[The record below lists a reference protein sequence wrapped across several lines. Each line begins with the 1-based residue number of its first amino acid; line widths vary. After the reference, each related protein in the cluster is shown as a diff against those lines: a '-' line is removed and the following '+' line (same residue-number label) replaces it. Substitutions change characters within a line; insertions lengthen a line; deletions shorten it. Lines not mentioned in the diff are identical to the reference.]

1 MWVDRRRIF
10 VWIWPIS
17 AILVIGLTV
26 WSAIFPFHIYFGGEG
41 VGATESKKFTVSA
54 IFIVIAIG
62 GLYACFGIYQMFFIE
77 LRRKFIVSK
86 VVSLGKRY
94 YLKGYYFKKVEFDGG
109 DVLSVEPYNV
119 RTGLGR
125 GRVIATLLAK
135 TPQTKTPNYRVILK
149 DGREFYLPAEMADV
163 EWLVRELRGFVKN
176 TTP

>member
-1 MWVDRRRIF
+1 
-10 VWIWPIS
+10 
-17 AILVIGLTV
+17 
-26 WSAIFPFHIYFGGEG
+26 
-41 VGATESKKFTVSA
+41 
-54 IFIVIAIG
+54 
-62 GLYACFGIYQMFFIE
+62 MFFIE